1 MIVDVFILTVWM
13 TYLTSVGTISILGL
27 FGIIGYLWYFG
38 PHRKEE
44 IKFIL
49 TNDRALSPERGTKK
63 SAGYDLKSC
72 ENNIILARSH
82 KAIKTGVQVRLP
94 LDTYG
99 RIASRSGL
107 SFKNGIEVGAGVVD
121 EDYRNEL
128 MVILHNHSDEDFEVE
143 EGSRIAQFI
152 VERVVY
158 PTTLV
163 EDKDGNI
170 KVTDTCIRLI
180 RGLGGFGSTGTK

>member
-1 MIVDVFILTVWM
+1 MINEIILNTWISVIIIILLGVLG
-13 TYLTSVGTISILGL
+13 YL
-27 FGIIGYLWYFG
+27 IGYIYDNYG
-38 PHRKEE
+38 QSKEQ

-49 TNDRALSPERGTKK
+49 TSDKALSPERGTKK

-72 ENNIILARSH
+72 ENITIPARSH

-128 MVILHNHSDEDFEVE
+128 MVILHNHSDNDFKVE
-143 EGSRIAQFI
+143 EGSRIAQLI

-158 PTTLV
+158 PTTLI
-163 EDKDGNI
+163 EDQGGNI
-170 KVTDTCIRLI
+170 KVTTDSCIRLI